1 MARAIEK
8 KTKMLKIE
16 IQLIYFELGVFH
28 FIKSASSWRFIHYE
42 FSFKANVFFQCKWY
56 YMQLFLIF
64 MQNIVRR
71 TIGFQLYE
79 IHYTTMFYNN
89 LNLYILLRMHV
100 VKCYFQL
107 LIQIITCKF
116 LKWCYRYYT
125 NRLQVFKHENK
136 VAHIQEL
143 ALTKLQNG
151 KFNVFE
157 YIYSQW
163 LHLL

>member
-100 VKCYFQL
+100 VKCNFQL

-136 VAHIQEL
+136 VAHIQE
-143 ALTKLQNG
+143 
-151 KFNVFE
+151 
-157 YIYSQW
+157 
-163 LHLL
+163 